1 MTPSKQ
7 RISTIAFALITLA
20 LVAGCHKNKPV
31 ASPPLPPSLAG
42 PPGPTA
48 TLTAVPDTIQPGQ
61 SSTLTWTTVG
71 ASDITLNNSPVQAN
85 GSQSVSPTTTTTYTL
100 IARGD
105 GGSTTSTA
113 TVNIGGP
120 SASATNTVDTSSMTN
135 DQIFHSQV
143 PDIFFD
149 YDSYEIRP
157 DAQAPVSKAVTF
169 LNANPQIRVLIGG
182 YCDDRGS
189 TEYNLALGA
198 SRADAAKDA
207 LVKGGVAASRIRT
220 VSYGKEKPFCTEEN
234 EECWQQNRRAAF
246 SVDK

>member
-1 MTPSKQ
+1 MNSSKQ

-31 ASPPLPPSLAG
+31 SSPPLPPSLSG
-42 PPGPTA
+42 PPAPTA
-48 TLTAVPDTIQPGQ
+48 TITAVPDTIQPGQ

-71 ASDITLNNSPVQAN
+71 ASDVTLNNSPVQAN
-85 GSQSVSPTTTTTYTL
+85 GSQSVSPTATTTYTL

-105 GGSTTSTA
+105 GGSTTSSA
-113 TVNIGGP
+113 TVTIAGP
-120 SASATNTVDTSSMTN
+120 TAPAAVDTSNMTN

-149 YDSYEIRP
+149 YDSYDIRP
-157 DAQAPVSKAVTF
+157 DAQAPVAKAVRF

-207 LVKGGVAASRIRT
+207 LVKGGVSATRIRT

>member
-1 MTPSKQ
+1 MTSSKQ

-20 LVAGCHKNKPV
+20 LVAGCHKNKPI
-31 ASPPLPPSLAG
+31 ASPPLPPSLNG
-42 PPGPTA
+42 PPSPTA
-48 TLTAVPDTIQPGQ
+48 TITAVPDTIQPGQ
-61 SSTLTWTTVG
+61 TSTLTWSTVG
-71 ASDITLNNSPVQAN
+71 ASDVTLNNAPVQAN
-85 GSQSVSPTTTTTYTL
+85 GSQSVSPTVTTTYTL

-105 GGSTTSTA
+105 GGSTTSSA
-113 TVNIGGP
+113 TVTIGGTTTQ
-120 SASATNTVDTSSMTN
+120 SNAVDTSNMTN

-143 PDIFFD
+143 PDIFYD
-149 YDSYEIRP
+149 YDSYDIRP
-157 DAQAPVSKAVTF
+157 DAQTAVAKAVRF
-169 LNANPQIRVLIGG
+169 LNANQQIRVLIGG

-207 LVKGGVAASRIRT
+207 LVKGGVSATRIRT

>member
-1 MTPSKQ
+1 
-7 RISTIAFALITLA
+7 
-20 LVAGCHKNKPV
+20 
-31 ASPPLPPSLAG
+31 
-42 PPGPTA
+42 
-48 TLTAVPDTIQPGQ
+48 
-61 SSTLTWTTVG
+61 
-71 ASDITLNNSPVQAN
+71 
-85 GSQSVSPTTTTTYTL
+85 
-100 IARGD
+100 
-105 GGSTTSTA
+105 
-113 TVNIGGP
+113 
-120 SASATNTVDTSSMTN
+120 MTN

-220 VSYGKEKPFCTEEN
+220 VSYGKEKPFCTQEN